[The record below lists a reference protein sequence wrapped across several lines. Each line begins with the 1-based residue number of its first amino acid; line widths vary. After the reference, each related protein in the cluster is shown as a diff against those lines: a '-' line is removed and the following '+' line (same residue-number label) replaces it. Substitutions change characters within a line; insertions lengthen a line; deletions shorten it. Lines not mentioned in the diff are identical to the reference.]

1 MNKLSFLSSIPSNK
15 DTYIYVLPTNSQKS
29 LNLDEVSIKVH
40 ILDLRGNSL
49 LVFPAAGASSDGV
62 SFTLSNLANLG
73 SGTYAIYLE
82 LLYAHHQ
89 EFYPNDSVKYITIKD
104 DGSGNLTFVNM
115 FTAESSSIVPPQD
128 TKSNLTDVLH
138 VHDIDLKSIE
148 TRTVPDGHNAN
159 VTLDQNDNLI
169 FEIPKGTT
177 GDRGPT
183 GPVGP
188 QGPQGPVGPKGPQGL
203 KGDKGDTGSQG
214 PQGQV
219 GPQGKQGPQGIPGI
233 QGPKGDKGDVGPQ
246 GPIGKT
252 GPQGVPGPQGP
263 VGPKGDK
270 GDKGDA
276 GYSAYQSWLNAGNRG
291 TEADFVKTFHGIQG
305 PRGETGPAGPQG
317 PIGPKG
323 DKGDPGSQGPQGIQG
338 PIGKT
343 GPTGLQGPKGETG
356 ATGSQG
362 PVGPK
367 GDTGKSAYQAWLE
380 AGHSGSES
388 DFINS
393 LKGAKGDKGDKGDTG
408 PQGPKGDKGDKGDT
422 GPQGIQ
428 GNTGATGPT
437 GPQGP
442 IGPAGKNFNIRKTF
456 ESVSAM
462 EASKGAGFTE
472 GDFTMIASNV
482 SDPDNSKLYV
492 WDGSKFVYIS
502 DLSGAQG
509 IQGPQ
514 GIQGIQGVQ
523 GKQGLTGPQGPKG
536 DKGDTGAT
544 GIQGPKGDKGETGP
558 QGPAGPKGDKGD
570 TGSQGP
576 KGDPGDTGPQ
586 GVAGKDG
593 RSVWYST
600 ANYGPNQVQRWF
612 IDLVNASASNPPKV
626 NDIMINADGNIA
638 MITNVNSD
646 NYAGE
651 GGGTF
656 DYGPWIGNIKGPQG
670 PKGDKG
676 DTGATGSQGPT
687 GPKGET
693 GATGPRGPQGVQGVQ
708 GQHGL
713 STWANKYSRGGNIK
727 ESYWSDLYGTAPGN
741 GPQVG
746 DITIQPDGSYYQV
759 TAVSNSNSGSNGGG
773 TFDIGTKLG
782 SLQGPRGETG
792 PAGPQGPIGP
802 KGDKGDRGLQGIQGE
817 RGPQGP
823 QGPQGPAGQNANDT
837 THILQS
843 GDFNNIRTNGY
854 YETNGTFD
862 NSPLRGEWGEL
873 SVISGE
879 HYTRQVWTKGDSGEM
894 FIRSRQYNSDNW
906 TPWYKIGTYDTSPY
920 WKDSTVSYAHGV
932 VVNSICDL
940 RVKVRITSNSWHD
953 LIHGLPEAAE
963 NFTFWWN
970 SENYKPGKFS
980 MNGDTLAC
988 RADQVDDYD
997 VHLTYAIKAL

>member
-89 EFYPNDSVKYITIKD
+89 EFYPNDSVKYITVKND
-104 DGSGNLTFVNM
+104 DSGNLTFVNM

-138 VHDIDLKSIE
+138 VHDLDLKSIE

-183 GPVGP
+183 GPAGPAGP
-188 QGPQGPVGPKGPQGL
+188 QGPQGP
-203 KGDKGDTGSQG
+203 QG
-214 PQGQV
+214 PA
-219 GPQGKQGPQGIPGI
+219 
-233 QGPKGDKGDVGPQ
+233 GPKGDKGEPGKDGA
-246 GPIGKT
+246 IGAT
-252 GPQGVPGPQGP
+252 GPQGKSAYQVWLDNEHTGSETDFLNSLKGKDGKDVDPSLYLSKEEAQKDYATKDSVKTITLDIAKRTLTIGDQVINIPNNIDLSPYAKKSDIPQVVYDADKRTLTINGTKVDLPANVDLTNYYTKSEVDQRLAKEVAGGKVDLSGYLTAEDAGKTYQTKKDASTQNSNLQSEIAKKADVAVLDNYVPKSQIDTLK
-263 VGPKGDK
+263 GPKGD
-270 GDKGDA
+270 
-276 GYSAYQSWLNAGNRG
+276 
-291 TEADFVKTFHGIQG
+291 
-305 PRGETGPAGPQG
+305 
-317 PIGPKG
+317 
-323 DKGDPGSQGPQGIQG
+323 
-338 PIGKT
+338 
-343 GPTGLQGPKGETG
+343 KGETG
-356 ATGSQG
+356 ATGIEGKSAYQVWLDAGNHGTESDFLVSLKGPQGDRG

-367 GDTGKSAYQAWLE
+367 GADGE
-380 AGHSGSES
+380 E
-388 DFINS
+388 
-393 LKGAKGDKGDKGDTG
+393 
-408 PQGPKGDKGDKGDT
+408 

-428 GNTGATGPT
+428 GNTGAT

-462 EASKGAGFTE
+462 EASKGAGFTD
-472 GDFTMIASNV
+472 GDFTMIASTV

-514 GIQGIQGVQ
+514 GIQGIQGIQ

-536 DKGDTGAT
+536 DKGDTG
-544 GIQGPKGDKGETGP
+544 
-558 QGPAGPKGDKGD
+558 
-570 TGSQGP
+570 SQ
-576 KGDPGDTGPQ
+576 GPQ

-638 MITNVNSD
+638 MITNVNND

-670 PKGDKG
+670 P
-676 DTGATGSQGPT
+676 
-687 GPKGET
+687 
-693 GATGPRGPQGVQGVQ
+693 V
-708 GQHGL
+708 
-713 STWANKYSRGGNIK
+713 
-727 ESYWSDLYGTAPGN
+727 
-741 GPQVG
+741 
-746 DITIQPDGSYYQV
+746 
-759 TAVSNSNSGSNGGG
+759 
-773 TFDIGTKLG
+773 
-782 SLQGPRGETG
+782 
-792 PAGPQGPIGP
+792 GP
-802 KGDKGDRGLQGIQGE
+802 KGDKGDHGSGIWAMKMTAGGNVSGRYITDLYNASITNFPDVNDLVVQPDGNVFSITNVYKDPN
-817 RGPQGP
+817 PQAADG
-823 QGPQGPAGQNANDT
+823 GGTFAIGPALFS
-837 THILQS
+837 I
-843 GDFNNIRTNGY
+843 
-854 YETNGTFD
+854 
-862 NSPLRGEWGEL
+862 
-873 SVISGE
+873 
-879 HYTRQVWTKGDSGEM
+879 KGDTPSEDD
-894 FIRSRQYNSDNW
+894 ILAKTKQY
-906 TPWYKIGTYDTSPY
+906 
-920 WKDSTVSYAHGV
+920 
-932 VVNSICDL
+932 
-940 RVKVRITSNSWHD
+940 
-953 LIHGLPEAAE
+953 
-963 NFTFWWN
+963 
-970 SENYKPGKFS
+970 
-980 MNGDTLAC
+980 
-988 RADQVDDYD
+988 VDDD
-997 VHLTYAIKAL
+997 ILNGKW